1 MIEYEQ
7 VDQTMLAM
15 MEIYRRQ
22 VTDLKESLYHSEEA
36 RQRAETDYETERKTA
51 DSLRDRLN
59 ESKARE
65 QGLRETITE
74 KDTKITKLEGIIE
87 SLKIEL
93 QNARAATTAAKE
105 DRPDHTT

>member
-1 MIEYEQ
+1 MIEYEPL
-7 VDQTMLAM
+7 DPTMLAV

-22 VTDLKESLYHSEEA
+22 VTDLKENLYRSEEA
-36 RQRAETDYETERKTA
+36 RQRAEADYDPKLKRA
-51 DSLRDRLN
+51 DEFLRLLN

-65 QGLRETITE
+65 QGLRATITE

-93 QNARAATTAAKE
+93 QNARAVTTAAKE
-105 DRPDHTT
+105 DGK

>member
-7 VDQTMLAM
+7 VDHTMLAM

-36 RQRAETDYETERKTA
+36 RQHAEDDYEPERKRA
-51 DSLRDRLN
+51 DELRGWLR

-65 QGLRETITE
+65 QSLQATVTE
-74 KDTKITKLEGIIE
+74 KDAKITKLEGIIE

-93 QNARAATTAAKE
+93 QDARAAATAAKE
-105 DRPDHTT
+105 EGGH

>member
-1 MIEYEQ
+1 MIEY
-7 VDQTMLAM
+7 DPLDPTMLAM

-36 RQRAETDYETERKTA
+36 RQRAEADYEPERKRA
-51 DSLRDRLN
+51 DELRDRLR
-59 ESKARE
+59 ESQARE

-74 KDTKITKLEGIIE
+74 KDAKIIKLEGVIE

-105 DRPDHTT
+105 REQ

>member
-7 VDQTMLAM
+7 LDQTMLAM

-22 VTDLKESLYHSEEA
+22 VTDLKEGLYHSEEA
-36 RQRAETDYETERKTA
+36 RQRAETDCETERKTT

-59 ESKARE
+59 ESKAQE
-65 QGLRETITE
+65 QGLRATITE
-74 KDTKITKLEGIIE
+74 KDAKITKLEGVIE

-93 QNARAATTAAKE
+93 QTARAATTAAKE
-105 DRPDHTT
+105 D